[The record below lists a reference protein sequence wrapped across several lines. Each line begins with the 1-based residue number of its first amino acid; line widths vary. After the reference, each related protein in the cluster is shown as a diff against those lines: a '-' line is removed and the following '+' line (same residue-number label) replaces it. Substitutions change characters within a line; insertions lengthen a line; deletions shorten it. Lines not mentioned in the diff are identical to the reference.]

1 MDTALEKRETAAAQI
16 EPTHG
21 GRSYVPNVDIL
32 EKKDELLLV
41 ADVPGARADGVNI
54 DYERGCLTIQ
64 AAVTPRQDDDRTN
77 YLVQEYGVGNYSRTF
92 QVGEGID
99 SHKITAEIADGV
111 LTVHLPKAEKLR
123 PRKIE
128 VKACG

>member
-1 MDTALEKRETAAAQI
+1 MDTALEKRETAATQV

-21 GRSYVPNVDIL
+21 GRCYVPNVDIL
-32 EKKDELLLV
+32 ERKDELLLV
-41 ADVPGARADGVNI
+41 ADVPGARSDGVNI

-64 AAVTPRQDDDRTN
+64 AAVAPRQDDDRTN
-77 YLVQEYGVGNYSRTF
+77 FLLQEYGVGHYSRTF

-99 SHKITAEIADGV
+99 SSKISAEISAGV

-128 VKACG
+128 VKAQG